1 MASRSSASNNS
12 NMRLYIILGILTFAI
27 IVGVLV
33 GSQYREKFTDNNSIN
48 LLYFYNENC
57 GHCANFDKTWQ
68 SLSNNPNYKDVISF
82 SKYDVAEIDKNSEK
96 TYGEL
101 YNIPYYPYIMLIKTV
116 NKKDTFVFDSNIERS
131 QKNIIKWVN
140 DKTKLSLPL
149 E

>member
-68 SLSNNPNYKDVISF
+68 LLSNNPKYKDVISF
-82 SKYDVAEIDKNSEK
+82 SKYDVAEIDKNTEK

-140 DKTKLSLPL
+140 DKTKLNLPL